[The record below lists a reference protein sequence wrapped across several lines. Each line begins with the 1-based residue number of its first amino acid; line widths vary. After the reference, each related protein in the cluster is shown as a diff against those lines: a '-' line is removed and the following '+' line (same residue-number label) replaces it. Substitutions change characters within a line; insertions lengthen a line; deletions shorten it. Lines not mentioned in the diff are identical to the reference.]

1 MQQAIDIFPTCLKR
15 LNHELNRIVR
25 EPLPNIIVKPDDNNI
40 RIWYFLFYNMTD
52 EYKGGQYLG
61 KIVFDNQYPF
71 KAPTIEFLTP
81 NGRFENN
88 VKICTTFTH
97 FHPEE
102 WTPEWSVGSLLVGL
116 MSFMYEPANKGVGS
130 ITTSDDDKRKLAIE
144 SINYNK
150 KLKEFNDNFQFK

>member
-1 MQQAIDIFPTCLKR
+1 MQTDIFPICLKR
-15 LNHELNRIVR
+15 LTYELKRISN
-25 EPLPNIIVKPDDNNI
+25 EPLPGIIVKPDDANI

-81 NGRFENN
+81 NGRFDVNI
-88 VKICTTFTH
+88 KICTTFTH

-116 MSFMYEPANKGVGS
+116 MSFMYEPANNNSVGS
-130 ITTSDDDKRKLAIE
+130 IITTEKDKKRFAME
-144 SINYNK
+144 SIDFNK
-150 KLKEFNDNFQFK
+150 KLKEFTDNFRLY